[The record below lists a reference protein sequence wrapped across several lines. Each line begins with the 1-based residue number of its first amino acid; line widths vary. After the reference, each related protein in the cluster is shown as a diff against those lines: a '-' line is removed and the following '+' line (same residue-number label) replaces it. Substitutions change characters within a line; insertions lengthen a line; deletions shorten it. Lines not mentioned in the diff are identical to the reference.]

1 MTESQNG
8 NGADDRAAASAL
20 PKASLGE
27 GVQFVVA
34 GLLPALVR
42 GLFSPRKGAM
52 KLLTRLDADA
62 RTTAVLRAI
71 RSKHGGEGVRLLGG
85 RIVTL
90 WGPSAISE
98 VLDRSADVYH
108 SGSGAKAKG
117 MSHFQ
122 PDALTLSH
130 GDEWKDRRRF
140 NESVLA
146 TSSELHPD
154 AAQFLKVVDE
164 EVARLPVFEELDW
177 DKFEELFDRVTL
189 RVIFGD
195 GARDDTELTELLE
208 KLMGEANGLVG
219 LSESDEYYEFYGML
233 ERKLRDPEPGSL
245 LARFAEAPQSDHTRV
260 AHQIPHMMFAMRDT
274 LGANTFRALALAVAD
289 TDVESKVLASL
300 EGGDLSDPSFVG
312 RLDYLEG
319 CLQEA
324 MRLWPTVPM
333 LARETTRE
341 TTLAG
346 AKLDEGTQVMILN
359 TFNHRDVDAVPDAN
373 RLRPER
379 WMDSS
384 KRNPKFNHLSG
395 GSQYCPGIPLV
406 LLLGKAVIAHLVSA
420 YKMRLEEPELD
431 VSGDL
436 PHMLDFYS
444 LRFSV
449 AAR

>member
-1 MTESQNG
+1 MTEPKSG
-8 NGADDRAAASAL
+8 L
-20 PKASLGE
+20 PEASLGE
-27 GVQFVVA
+27 SVKFVAA

-62 RTTAVLRAI
+62 KTTAVLRSI
-71 RSKHGGEGVRLLGG
+71 RAKHGGEGVRLLGG

-90 WGPSAISE
+90 WGPGAISE
-98 VLDRSADVYH
+98 VLEKSADVYH

-130 GDEWKDRRRF
+130 GDEWNDRRRF

-146 TSSELHPD
+146 TKDPLHPD
-154 AAQFLKVVDE
+154 AARFLGVVAE
-164 EVARLPVFEELDW
+164 EVERLPVREELDW
-177 DKFEELFDRVTL
+177 DGFEQLFDKVTL
-189 RVIFGD
+189 RVVFGD
-195 GARDDTELTELLE
+195 SARDDSELTALLE
-208 KLMGEANGLVG
+208 KLMGEANRLVG
-219 LSESDEYYEFYGML
+219 LSTTDEYYEFYGKL

-245 LARFAEAPQSDHTRV
+245 LARFADAPQSDRTRV
-260 AHQIPHMMFAMRDT
+260 VHQIPHMMFATRDT
-274 LGANTFRALALAVAD
+274 LGANTYRALALTVAD
-289 TDVESKVLASL
+289 PQVEAKVLASL
-300 EGGDLSDPSFVG
+300 QAGDLTDPSFMG
-312 RLDYLEG
+312 GLDYLEG

-333 LARETTRE
+333 LARETTRSTE
-341 TTLAG
+341 LAG
-346 AKLDEGTQVMILN
+346 AELEQGTQVMILN
-359 TFNHRDVDAVPDAN
+359 TFNHRDVDQVPDAN

-379 WMDSS
+379 WMNGSE
-384 KRNPKFNHLSG
+384 RNPKFNHLSG

-406 LLLGKAVIAHLVSA
+406 LLLGKAVIANVLQR
-420 YKMRLEEPELD
+420 YKLTLMEPDLD
-431 VSGDL
+431 ASGEL

-444 LRFSV
+444 LRFGV